1 MVVVVVTAL
10 DTAQQC
16 SDHVEVKRTDT
27 TGRAGQKYFV
37 CTSGERGS
45 PTMVATLNGF
55 RVPTT
60 GQREAHSTHTQ
71 GSQGYTSF
79 KGGDCVINGS
89 NLLMSEYRGPRLADQ
104 GPEALAWTP
113 FTFNI

>member
-60 GQREAHSTHTQ
+60 GRREAHSTHTQ
-71 GSQGYTSF
+71 GLYELQRSRSGH
-79 KGGDCVINGS
+79 
-89 NLLMSEYRGPRLADQ
+89 
-104 GPEALAWTP
+104 
-113 FTFNI
+113 